1 MANIAAYFPVSDTTW
16 IFFIVLLIILFAPMI
31 MSRLRIPHIIGMVI
45 AGIIVGQYGLNILE
59 RDASFELFGQVGLY
73 FIMFLAGLEMDT
85 EGVRKHSSRMLIF
98 GLLTFVVPFLMVY
111 LAGRQLM
118 NYSVQA
124 TLLLCCVM
132 ASNTLIAYPIV
143 CKYGLQ
149 RHKAVTLSVGA
160 SMFALLMALLSLS
173 IIVGLYDKETS
184 GEGGSLVFTVV
195 WMLGKLCL
203 YMAGMVFF
211 IPRIIRW
218 FLRHYADGVTQFIYV
233 LSILF
238 LSAAL
243 TDLIGLEG
251 VFGAF
256 FAGLVLNRYI
266 PQVSPLMGRLEFIGN
281 AIFIPYFL
289 IGVGMLINIR
299 TLFESWRTAYIVA
312 CMVVIG
318 TIGKMVAGYVAGL
331 SFRLPWVHGRMMFGL
346 TSAHAAGSI
355 AIIMVGR
362 HLEVSPG
369 VYLVDAEM
377 LNGVVMMIL
386 FTCVISS
393 IVTESAS
400 RQIVL
405 KESPVGMEEEK
416 KGDDEK
422 ILIPLSGEESCE
434 KLVTLAILMRNRS
447 LNRGLIGLNVTLDDA
462 HVAVYQARGKTLLER
477 AVKYAAAADVRM
489 QTQSRI
495 ATNIANGIMHAFKE
509 NQASEIIMG
518 MYEPRSEK
526 DGFWGVFTENLFTEL
541 NRQIIIARI
550 GQPLSTIR
558 RIQVAVPSRAEF
570 EPGFHRWMDRLARMA
585 ARMDCRIVFHSKPS
599 TLVLVEQYIQ
609 NVYPELRAEFLTMNQ
624 WSELPEL
631 AASIKE
637 DHLFVIVT
645 ARKSTVSYKHAFEK
659 LPSELKQYYHQQNLM
674 IIFPDQYG
682 EPVNVMTFAAPQK
695 KEQHSA
701 YSQINEWIKGMRQKQ
716 RPS

>member
-1 MANIAAYFPVSDTTW
+1 
-16 IFFIVLLIILFAPMI
+16 
-31 MSRLRIPHIIGMVI
+31 
-45 AGIIVGQYGLNILE
+45 
-59 RDASFELFGQVGLY
+59 
-73 FIMFLAGLEMDT
+73 
-85 EGVRKHSSRMLIF
+85 
-98 GLLTFVVPFLMVY
+98 
-111 LAGRQLM
+111 
-118 NYSVQA
+118 
-124 TLLLCCVM
+124 
-132 ASNTLIAYPIV
+132 
-143 CKYGLQ
+143 
-149 RHKAVTLSVGA
+149 
-160 SMFALLMALLSLS
+160 
-173 IIVGLYDKETS
+173 
-184 GEGGSLVFTVV
+184 
-195 WMLGKLCL
+195 
-203 YMAGMVFF
+203 
-211 IPRIIRW
+211 
-218 FLRHYADGVTQFIYV
+218 
-233 LSILF
+233 
-238 LSAAL
+238 
-243 TDLIGLEG
+243 
-251 VFGAF
+251 
-256 FAGLVLNRYI
+256 
-266 PQVSPLMGRLEFIGN
+266 
-281 AIFIPYFL
+281 
-289 IGVGMLINIR
+289 
-299 TLFESWRTAYIVA
+299 
-312 CMVVIG
+312 
-318 TIGKMVAGYVAGL
+318 
-331 SFRLPWVHGRMMFGL
+331 
-346 TSAHAAGSI
+346 
-355 AIIMVGR
+355 
-362 HLEVSPG
+362 
-369 VYLVDAEM
+369 
-377 LNGVVMMIL
+377 
-386 FTCVISS
+386 
-393 IVTESAS
+393 
-400 RQIVL
+400 
-405 KESPVGMEEEK
+405 MEEEK

-434 KLVTLAILMRNRS
+434 KLVTLAILMRNRT

-624 WSELPEL
+624 WSEFPEL
-631 AASIKE
+631 ASSIKE